1 MAKTKAIR
9 IQHEYRVP
17 NGRSERI
24 TIAVADSGREFEL
37 RKSRGKWDEMANQ
50 WKAGNKSKS
59 A

>member
-24 TIAVADSGREFEL
+24 TIAIADSGGEL
-37 RKSRGKWDEMANQ
+37 SWGRGNEMANQ